1 MLRELERKN
10 AQDDYARLE
19 LVSGENQIVGD
30 ENSKTYPPISL
41 ELSKTLSNKGFRSP
55 SLLKNLEIDE

>member
-19 LVSGENQIVGD
+19 LVSGENQIVR
-30 ENSKTYPPISL
+30 ESVNLKIYPPISL
-41 ELSKTLSNKGFRSP
+41 ELS
-55 SLLKNLEIDE
+55 